1 MSDNKIKD
9 EVNKYV
15 YPSEFAYARGEHV
28 YFRYLTEEDAKGEW
42 HLWFNSPEVTQYM
55 GARRWFN
62 TIDNQLEYLQ
72 YVKTTKDRLTLA
84 IIDIKTNK
92 HIGVCSLGS
101 IDYINRHAEESC
113 VIGDKKFQNG
123 LYALESI
130 AMITEIGFS
139 RLNLHKIYATGA
151 ESNQNGL
158 MLTKLLGYKES
169 GRFKEHSFIK
179 GKYEDSII
187 LEILQVD
194 WFKSP
199 KRPKLMQLNYDE

>member
-1 MSDNKIKD
+1 MSDNRIKD

-101 IDYINRHAEESC
+101 IDYI
-113 VIGDKKFQNG
+113 
-123 LYALESI
+123 
-130 AMITEIGFS
+130 EIGQG
-139 RLNLHKIYATGA
+139 RLDHNHIRAFAYVLFDFPQGLVRISEIHLVTLPVA
-151 ESNQNGL
+151 EFGL
-158 MLTKLLGYKES
+158 
-169 GRFKEHSFIK
+169 
-179 GKYEDSII
+179 
-187 LEILQVD
+187 
-194 WFKSP
+194 
-199 KRPKLMQLNYDE
+199 